1 MTNVNNR
8 FSGAFVGNGVG
19 LTTLNAANLTLGTLA
34 DARLSANVPLLSGNQ
49 TFASSNTFNG
59 VASMTNVNNRFVG
72 AFFGNGAG
80 LTNIIVSSTNTS
92 VTLAG
97 DVTGPSGASTVARIR
112 SVNVL
117 ATAPTTGQV
126 LRFSGTDWT
135 PAAVALATDVSG
147 TLADARL
154 SANVPLLNGNQTFT
168 GSNTFNGATLMTN
181 GNNRFT
187 GAFVGTGIGL
197 TTLNAANLALGTL
210 PDARLSANVPLLTV
224 SNRFSGA
231 FVGNGAGLTNVTATS
246 NLFGQFSSGS
256 ALNGLFVE
264 NTATND
270 GASALVGSAPATSGV
285 TFGVFG
291 QAASPDGTG
300 VQGLAYGSTNG
311 NSTGVYG
318 QSISTNGTGVVGVG
332 SAQSGQPIGVYGEAD
347 APLGIGVYGLGAASS
362 GVPVGVYGTV
372 SGTNGYGLYTPN
384 NLFVGGSALL
394 GALRVSGG
402 TIFAGTNTFTK
413 LLMAS
418 GSSNAPAIAFTNSP
432 AAGLFNP
439 GTNILGLATSGTN
452 RIYIAADG
460 KVGIGRTPT
469 ANLLE
474 VEGTASKASSG
485 QWLANSD
492 ARIKTDVQNLDH
504 ALETIER
511 VRPVSFNYTDEYR
524 AAHPSIEDKKYYNV
538 IAQEFA
544 RVFPDSVK
552 ESGEMLDGKPILQ
565 VDVHPAAIYAIAAI
579 QELHGMLK
587 AKDDDLAKLKEQNTA
602 LEKRL
607 QTLEKVVNGLAR

>member
-1 MTNVNNR
+1 
-8 FSGAFVGNGVG
+8 
-19 LTTLNAANLTLGTLA
+19 
-34 DARLSANVPLLSGNQ
+34 
-49 TFASSNTFNG
+49 
-59 VASMTNVNNRFVG
+59 
-72 AFFGNGAG
+72 
-80 LTNIIVSSTNTS
+80 
-92 VTLAG
+92 
-97 DVTGPSGASTVARIR
+97 
-112 SVNVL
+112 
-117 ATAPTTGQV
+117 
-126 LRFSGTDWT
+126 
-135 PAAVALATDVSG
+135 VALATDVSG

-270 GASALVGSAPATSGV
+270 GASALVGSAPGTSGV

-332 SAQSGQPIGVYGEAD
+332 SAQAGVPIGVYGEAD
-347 APLGIGVYGLGAASS
+347 APLGIGVYGIGAATT

-384 NLFVGGSALL
+384 TLYVGGGGLM
-394 GALRVSGG
+394 GALRVTGTTILSNVNNRFVGGFSGDG
-402 TIFAGTNTFTK
+402 SGLTFTGTNSFNK
-413 LLMAS
+413 VLLAS
-418 GSSNAPAIAFTNSP
+418 GSSNSPALAFTGSP
-432 AAGLFNP
+432 FAGLFNP
-439 GTNILGLATSGTN
+439 GTNILGLATAGTN
-452 RIYIAADG
+452 RVHIAADG
-460 KVGIGRTPT
+460 KIGLGRTPLV
-469 ANLLE
+469 NRLE
-474 VEGTASKASSG
+474 VEGDASKTSSG
-485 QWLANSD
+485 GWAANSD
-492 ARIKTDVQNLDH
+492 ARIKTDVKNLDH
-504 ALETIER
+504 ALSTIER

-524 AAHPSIEDKKYYNV
+524 AAHPSLEDKRYYNV

-607 QTLEKVVNGLAR
+607 QTLEKVVSGLAR